1 MKIEIYRGDD
11 MFNLVIKDLKLS
23 RNISIFTIAFAL
35 FISVMGVKASMN
47 FEADNSLPVNMIYS
61 LMMIMLVFMSNIYV
75 SGYDDKN
82 KAYIAFNSFPLDRRE
97 IVRAKY
103 LFLLVCIIINCF
115 SIIIFTNIVRRILGG
130 GIVSTVWDFIAAMN
144 VSLIF
149 FSIYYPFYFKIE
161 EGMMVINQIIWILVT
176 VGPSLLGKIANRL
189 EGTKVLDWILSLNM
203 RQINLYISIFAFAM
217 YFVSLQISK
226 MMYLEREF

>member
-1 MKIEIYRGDD
+1 MKIGIYRGDD

-23 RNISIFTIAFAL
+23 QKINMFIMPIAL
-35 FISVMGVKASMN
+35 FISAMEVNASI
-47 FEADNSLPVNMIYS
+47 EADNSLPMNMIYLS
-61 LMMIMLVFMSNIYV
+61 MMIMLIFMSSIYV

-82 KAYIAFNSFPLDRRE
+82 KSYIVFNSFPLDRRE
-97 IVRAKY
+97 IVREKY

-115 SIIIFTNIVRRILGG
+115 SIIVFTNIVRGILGG
-130 GIVSTVWDFIAAMN
+130 GIVSTGWDFIAAMN
-144 VSLIF
+144 ISIIF

-161 EGMMVINQIIWILVT
+161 EGMMVINQIIWVLVA

-189 EGTKVLDWILSLNM
+189 EGTRVLDWILSLNM

-226 MMYLEREF
+226 RLYLEREF

>member
-1 MKIEIYRGDD
+1 MKIGIYRGDD

-23 RNISIFTIAFAL
+23 QKINMFIMPIAL
-35 FISVMGVKASMN
+35 FISAMEVNASI
-47 FEADNSLPVNMIYS
+47 EADNSLPMNMIYLS
-61 LMMIMLVFMSNIYV
+61 MMIMLIFMSSIYV
-75 SGYDDKN
+75 NGYDDKN
-82 KAYIAFNSFPLDRRE
+82 KSYIVFNSFPLDRRE
-97 IVRAKY
+97 IVREKY

-115 SIIIFTNIVRRILGG
+115 SIIVFTNIVRGILGG
-130 GIVSTVWDFIAAMN
+130 GIVSTGWDFIAAMN
-144 VSLIF
+144 ISIIF

-161 EGMMVINQIIWILVT
+161 EGMMVINQIIWVLVA

-189 EGTKVLDWILSLNM
+189 EGTRVLDWILSLNM

-226 MMYLEREF
+226 RLYLEREF